1 MHNEQYS
8 IGNYAEFKKNTKKR
22 NLKQKKIERLNFK
35 SSNYILFTSNT
46 NLLTVSDENVCHR
59 LYTPI
64 LEHTKLD
71 YKVILFGEEKEQKY
85 SKKNWMFFSKSE
97 ILETFSKER
106 NNGLSKSLNENT
118 LEVVD
123 KLPSYIN
130 KASICWHAEFISWS
144 EKIWH
149 EILMGKL
156 PKVIVISSYLSSFNL
171 GLIRLAK
178 KHNIKVIELAHGKQ
192 GLYNPVYSHWGRNAS
207 NNYNLLPDIFVTWRK
222 DSQVIF
228 EEKLGKESIYSCNP
242 MLIRYIDKIFKR
254 KYISIFLQGY
264 SNKVIIPNHIINYIS
279 KNKDLKF
286 VIKPHPSEGKPNY
299 IDEILKFDHVT
310 LIEGN
315 QDTYKLLL
323 ESHFALT
330 SYSSIIQDCVD
341 LKIPCGVYGILGT
354 KIYENEIHNN
364 LVSDFTRFICE
375 KEISRS
381 FTYNNS
387 DSSNQT
393 IKSRFQETLSIINK
407 LANT

>member
-1 MHNEQYS
+1 MHNKQYS
-8 IGNYAEFKKNTKKR
+8 RGNYTEFKKNTKQR
-22 NLKQKKIERLNFK
+22 NLKQKEIKSLDFK

-46 NLLTVSDENVCHR
+46 SLLTNSDENFCHR
-59 LYTPI
+59 LFSPI
-64 LEHTKLD
+64 LEHIKLD
-71 YKVILFGEEKEQKY
+71 YKVVLFGEEKQQKY
-85 SKKNWMFFSKSE
+85 SKINWMFFSKSE
-97 ILETFSKER
+97 IIETFSKDR
-106 NNGLSKSLNENT
+106 NNGLSKSFKENT
-118 LEVVD
+118 FEVVE

-144 EKIWH
+144 EKLWH

-156 PKVIVISSYLSSFNL
+156 PKVIVISSYLNSFNL

-178 KHNIKVIELAHGKQ
+178 KHHIKVIELAHGKQ

-242 MLIRYIDKIFKR
+242 ILIRYIDKIYKR

-264 SNKVIIPNHIINYIS
+264 SHKIIIPNHIINFIS

-286 VIKPHPSEGKPNY
+286 VIKPHPCEDKPNY
-299 IDEILKFDHVT
+299 IDKLLKFDHVS

-341 LKIPCGVYGILGT
+341 LKIPCGVYGTLGA
-354 KIYENEIHNN
+354 KIYENEIYKN
-364 LVSDFTRFICE
+364 LVSDFTNSISE
-375 KEISRS
+375 KEIFRS
-381 FTYNNS
+381 LTRNNS
-387 DSSNQT
+387 NSSNQT
-393 IKSRFQETLSIINK
+393 IKSRFQETLSIIIK
-407 LANT
+407 LANS